1 MAFTQVDITQDY
13 TLADGTEP
21 SGSVTF
27 TPTAPMFNGSVVVP
41 MTPAVARLAGGTG
54 TINLTLVANT
64 DPATAP
70 AGAAYKVDEV
80 INGVKRTYHVQV
92 PHNLGSSLTLY
103 SLAQV
108 ATAPA
113 ISFPMG
119 AAPYT
124 DEQVRDVMAAA
135 LVAGANVTITPND
148 GADTI
153 TVAAPV
159 AGYTDE
165 QVRDVMGVALVAGAN
180 VTITPND
187 GADTITIA
195 AASASGISPAT
206 VDAKGDLI
214 VGTAN
219 DTVARHAVGSDGQAL
234 LANSAVTNGV
244 SWGAPAPAAHNH
256 AASEVTSG
264 TVAAARLGSGT
275 ANSTTYLRGDQTY
288 ADPTLQPP
296 VVHAV
301 GNSGA
306 ALTIDASATGY
317 VKTITLNANCTFT
330 LSGATSGRAT
340 SLELVLTQDGTGSRT
355 VTWPAAVK
363 WAGGAPTL
371 STAAG
376 SVDRIVLVTYNA
388 GTTWYA
394 DLVGKGYA

>member
-1 MAFTQVDITQDY
+1 MAFTQVDITQDF

-21 SGSVTF
+21 SGTVTF
-27 TPTAPMFNGSVVVP
+27 TPTAPMFNTTVVVP

-64 DPATAP
+64 DPSTAP
-70 AGAAYKVDEV
+70 SGAAYKVDEV
-80 INGVKRTYHVQV
+80 INGVKRTYHIQI
-92 PHNLGSSLTLY
+92 PHDQGSSLSLY

-113 ISFPMG
+113 ISFPTG

-124 DEQVRDVMAAA
+124 DEQVRDVVGAA
-135 LVAGANVTITPND
+135 LVAGSNVTITPND
-148 GADTI
+148 GADI
-153 TVAAPV
+153 
-159 AGYTDE
+159 
-165 QVRDVMGVALVAGAN
+165 
-180 VTITPND
+180 
-187 GADTITIA
+187 ITIA
-195 AASASGISPAT
+195 AASASGITPAI

-214 VGTAN
+214 LGTAN
-219 DTVARHAVGSDGQAL
+219 DTVARQGVGVDGQAL

-244 SWGAPAPAAHNH
+244 SWGAPTPAAHNH
-256 AASEVTSG
+256 AASEVISG
-264 TVAAARLGSGT
+264 TMAVARLGSGT

-288 ADPTLQPP
+288 ADPTLQAP

-301 GNSGA
+301 GNSGSS
-306 ALTIDASATGY
+306 LTIDASATGY

-371 STAAG
+371 STAAAA
-376 SVDRIVLVTYNA
+376 VDRIVLVTYNA